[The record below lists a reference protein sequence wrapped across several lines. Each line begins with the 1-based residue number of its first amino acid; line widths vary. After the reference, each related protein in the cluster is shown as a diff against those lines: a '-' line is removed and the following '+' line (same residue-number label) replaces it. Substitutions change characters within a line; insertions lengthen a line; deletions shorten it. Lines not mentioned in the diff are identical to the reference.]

1 MVDPDAVGTGSLL
14 VTGEAGRICAAIGR
28 VDHLA
33 RQLRAAGDPR
43 TLRELRSDVALDLL
57 LYGWATLESEDA
69 TASTSTRAQVPPES
83 RATFMGQSPPAH
95 VTIVVSLAT
104 LLGLDQEV
112 AEIPGTRV
120 RPGRAGPADGAG

>member
-1 MVDPDAVGTGSLL
+1 MVDPDVVGTGSLL

-43 TLRELRSDVALDLL
+43 TLRQLRSDVALDLL

-69 TASTSTRAQVPPES
+69 TASTSTRARVPPES
-83 RATFMGQSPPAH
+83 
-95 VTIVVSLAT
+95 
-104 LLGLDQEV
+104 
-112 AEIPGTRV
+112 
-120 RPGRAGPADGAG
+120 RAGPADGAG